1 MIDRLKAGR
10 RDFMYRIQEGK
21 DREKN
26 ILLIPA
32 MLDAHFPLLQY
43 AFYSKNYHPIILEN
57 EDNITDMG
65 LRYCLLYTSPVQC
78 REKATIPLIRKKPIS
93 IFISLTKTPITVCWI
108 FTSSSGSR
116 KVR

>member
-43 AFYSKNYHPIILEN
+43 AFYSKNYHPIILVSEHMEGN
-57 EDNITDMG
+57 GKNIK
-65 LRYCLLYTSPVQC
+65 LRARPFHWRQQL
-78 REKATIPLIRKKPIS
+78 
-93 IFISLTKTPITVCWI
+93 
-108 FTSSSGSR
+108 
-116 KVR
+116 